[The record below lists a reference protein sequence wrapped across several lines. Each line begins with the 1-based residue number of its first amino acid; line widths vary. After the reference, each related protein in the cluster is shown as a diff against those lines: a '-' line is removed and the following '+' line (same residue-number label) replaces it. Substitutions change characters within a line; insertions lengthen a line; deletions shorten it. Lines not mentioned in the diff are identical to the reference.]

1 MPSIN
6 FFTEN
11 ISYTIRD
18 KNKIRELLLMVIKK
32 EKKKLSEE
40 VNIILTDDE
49 SLLKINVDFLGHD
62 TYTDTITFS
71 YNEMDNEVF
80 GDIYISLDRVRENA
94 KTFSTT
100 IQKEL
105 VRIMI
110 HGVLHLCGYE
120 DKTENSIS
128 DKMIFIQEKYLESY
142 K

>member
-94 KTFSTT
+94 KTFNTT

>member
-32 EKKKLSEE
+32 EKKKLLEE

-71 YNEMDNEVF
+71 YNEIDNEVF

>member
-1 MPSIN
+1 MPAIN

-11 ISYTIRD
+11 INYIIRD
-18 KNKIRELLLMVIKK
+18 KKKIRELLFMIIKK
-32 EKKKLSEE
+32 EKKNISEQ

-49 SLLKINVDFLGHD
+49 TLLKINIDFLGHD

-71 YNEMDNEVF
+71 YNDSDNEVF
-80 GDIYISLDRVRENA
+80 GDIYISLDMVRENA
-94 KTFSTT
+94 KTFKTS

-105 VRIMI
+105 VRIMV
-110 HGVLHLCGYE
+110 HGTLHLCGYE

-128 DKMIFIQEKYLESY
+128 DKMFYLQEKYLKSY

>member
-1 MPSIN
+1 MASIN

-11 ISYTIRD
+11 INYNIRD
-18 KNKIRELLLMVIKK
+18 KKKIRELLFFVIKK
-32 EKKKLSEE
+32 EKKKFFEE

-49 SLLKINVDFLGHD
+49 TLLKINIDFLNHD
-62 TYTDTITFS
+62 SYTDTITFS
-71 YNEMDNEVF
+71 YNENPNEIF

-94 KTFSTT
+94 KTYKTAV
-100 IQKEL
+100 QKEL

-110 HGVLHLCGYE
+110 HGTLHLCGYE

-128 DKMIFIQEKYLESY
+128 DKMIFLQEKYLESY